1 MIDYLEFAV
10 GQIKAVREQ
19 LAKDNALARE
29 REWELF
35 LRDLD
40 AMISEH
46 GAYNVFGAVIERF
59 RQREFAAPEGSTAEA
74 DWRSAADQLESL
86 KLDLLY
92 K

>member
-1 MIDYLEFAV
+1 MKAETVATIIRSAREELAV
-10 GQIKAVREQ
+10 ENAR
-19 LAKDNALARE
+19 AKDI
-29 REWELF
+29 EWKRF

-59 RQREFAAPEGSTAEA
+59 REREFAAPEGSTAEA